1 MKICLVCSSGGHLLQ
16 LHVLKDWWRKY
27 ERFWVTFKKEDAIY
41 LLREERSYW
50 GYFPTNRSFKNL
62 IKNTFLAFK
71 IIRKERPDIVVSTGA
86 GISVP
91 FFYVGKLYGA
101 KCIFIEV
108 YDRIDSPTLT
118 GKLNYPAADA
128 YILQWKEQ
136 QKYYPKGIVLG
147 QLL

>member
-16 LHVLKDWWRKY
+16 LHLLKEWWEKY
-27 ERFWVTFKKEDAIY
+27 ERFWVTFKKEDAVC
-41 LLREERSYW
+41 LLEKENAYW
-50 GYFPTNRSFKNL
+50 GYFPTNRSIKNL

-71 IIRKERPDIVVSTGA
+71 ILRKEKPNVVVTTGA

-91 FFYVGKLYGA
+91 FFYLGRLFGS

-108 YDRIDSPTLT
+108 YDRIDSATLT
-118 GKLNYPAADA
+118 GKLIYPVSHIC
-128 YILQWKEQ
+128 ILQWEQ
-136 QKYYPKGIVLG
+136 QKKFYPKGIVLG